1 MPFIESRILKE
12 TTAPEKSWF
21 SVVGERLGERGPIL
35 IVATGVSQSLNLRG
49 VFDKGVVGFNCFLA
63 KGVFKEQEG
72 KVVVGTFF
80 RFTKE
85 GGADIGQRDEAT

>member
-1 MPFIESRILKE
+1 
-12 TTAPEKSWF
+12 
-21 SVVGERLGERGPIL
+21 
-35 IVATGVSQSLNLRG
+35 